1 MSRLAVICN
10 SSIETLAAMAS
21 AIAAGAQGKGAH
33 VRILDASCAD
43 TERLSC
49 FDAAAFGFSPACEQ
63 MFWSVYVKALEK
75 LPGRRVSVFGVCP
88 DNADGFADMLCRIGS
103 LSKTVWKGAC
113 FCADAPSAETLAA
126 CRALGETAVR
136 AREERPDLAD
146 TVPIIFSTITGNAY
160 KLAAAV
166 SEAVPN
172 HVGPY
177 NIRYI
182 NDEVIEKFDTFI
194 LSYWCNHGTA
204 DDDTIELIR
213 RMRGKKLIVVGTLGA
228 ARDSKH
234 ANDVCARVEA
244 LASENNT
251 LLGHYLCRG
260 SIDLRR
266 TAARMRI
273 PEGQK
278 GHLSA
283 ERFEKQK
290 LSLGHPDEA
299 ELAEAKAAV
308 VAFLKKL

>member
-1 MSRLAVICN
+1 MSRMAVIFDPGV
-10 SSIETLAAMAS
+10 EGLAAMA
-21 AIAAGAQGKGAH
+21 AAVAAGARDKGAQ
-33 VRILDASCAD
+33 VELLDAGRMDAAA
-43 TERLSC
+43 LSAY
-49 FDAAAFGFSPACEQ
+49 DAAAFGFAPACEAALLP
-63 MFWSVYVKALEK
+63 VYVRALET
-75 LPGRRVSVFGVCP
+75 LCGRRVAVFGIRP
-88 DNADGFADMLCRIGS
+88 DDGGVFADTLEKICGYA
-103 LSKTVWKGAC
+103 KAVWRGAC
-113 FCADAPSAETLAA
+113 FCASPSEEALGR
-126 CRALGETAVR
+126 CGALGEGAVR
-136 AREERPDLAD
+136 AREARPDLAD

-166 SEAVPN
+166 AEVVPD

-182 NDEVIEKFDTFI
+182 NDEVIEKFDTFV

-213 RMRGKKLIVVGTLGA
+213 RMRGKNLIVIGTLGV

-234 ANDVCARVEA
+234 ASDVSARVEA
-244 LASENNT
+244 LASENNR

-266 TAARMRI
+266 TAARLRI
-273 PEGQK
+273 PEGEK

-290 LSLGHPDEA
+290 LSLGHPDET
-299 ELAEAKAAV
+299 ELSEAKAAV
-308 VAFLKKL
+308 EAFLRKR

>member
-1 MSRLAVICN
+1 MSRMAVIFDPGV
-10 SSIETLAAMAS
+10 EGLAAMA
-21 AIAAGAQGKGAH
+21 AAVAAGARDKGAQ
-33 VRILDASCAD
+33 VELLDAGRMDAAA
-43 TERLSC
+43 LSAY
-49 FDAAAFGFSPACEQ
+49 DAAAFGFSPACEAALLP
-63 MFWSVYVKALEK
+63 VYVRALET
-75 LPGRRVSVFGVCP
+75 LCGRRVAVFGIRP
-88 DNADGFADMLCRIGS
+88 DDGGVFADTLEKICGYAKAVWRGS
-103 LSKTVWKGAC
+103 C
-113 FCADAPSAETLAA
+113 FCASPSEEALGR
-126 CRALGETAVR
+126 CGALGEGAVR
-136 AREERPDLAD
+136 AREARPDLAD

-166 SEAVPN
+166 AEVVPD

-182 NDEVIEKFDTFI
+182 NDEVIEKFDTFV

-213 RMRGKKLIVVGTLGA
+213 RMRGKNLIVIGTLGV

-234 ANDVCARVEA
+234 ASDVSARVEA
-244 LASENNT
+244 LASENNR

-266 TAARMRI
+266 TAARLRI
-273 PEGQK
+273 PEGEK

-290 LSLGHPDEA
+290 LSLGHPDET
-299 ELAEAKAAV
+299 ELSEAKAAV
-308 VAFLKKL
+308 EAFLRKR

>member
-1 MSRLAVICN
+1 MSRMAVIFDPGV
-10 SSIETLAAMAS
+10 EGLAAMA
-21 AIAAGAQGKGAH
+21 ATVAAGARDKGAQ
-33 VRILDASCAD
+33 VELLDAGRMDAAA
-43 TERLSC
+43 LSAY
-49 FDAAAFGFSPACEQ
+49 DAAAFGFSPACEAALLP
-63 MFWSVYVKALEK
+63 VYVRALET
-75 LPGRRVSVFGVCP
+75 LCGRRVAVFGIRP
-88 DNADGFADMLCRIGS
+88 DDGGVFADTLEKICGYA
-103 LSKTVWKGAC
+103 KAVWRGAC
-113 FCADAPSAETLAA
+113 FCASPSEEALGR
-126 CRALGETAVR
+126 CGALGEGAVR
-136 AREERPDLAD
+136 AREARPDLAD

-166 SEAVPN
+166 AEVVPD

-182 NDEVIEKFDTFI
+182 NDEVIEKFDTFV

-213 RMRGKKLIVVGTLGA
+213 RMRGKNLIVIGTLGV

-234 ANDVCARVEA
+234 ASDVSARVEA
-244 LASENNT
+244 LASENNR

-266 TAARMRI
+266 TAARLRI
-273 PEGQK
+273 PEGEK

-290 LSLGHPDEA
+290 LSLGHPDET
-299 ELAEAKAAV
+299 ELSEAKAAV
-308 VAFLKKL
+308 EAFLRKR

>member
-1 MSRLAVICN
+1 MSRMAVIFDPGV
-10 SSIETLAAMAS
+10 EGLAAMA
-21 AIAAGAQGKGAH
+21 AAVAAGARDKGAQ
-33 VRILDASCAD
+33 VELLDAGRMDAAA
-43 TERLSC
+43 LSAY
-49 FDAAAFGFSPACEQ
+49 DAAAFGFSPACEAALLP
-63 MFWSVYVKALEK
+63 VYVRALET
-75 LPGRRVSVFGVCP
+75 LCGRRVAVFGIRP
-88 DNADGFADMLCRIGS
+88 DDGGVFADTLEKICGYA
-103 LSKTVWKGAC
+103 KAVWRGDC
-113 FCADAPSAETLAA
+113 FCASPSEEALGR
-126 CRALGETAVR
+126 CGALGEGAVR
-136 AREERPDLAD
+136 AREARPDLAD

-166 SEAVPN
+166 AEVVPD

-182 NDEVIEKFDTFI
+182 NDEVIEKFDTFV

-213 RMRGKKLIVVGTLGA
+213 RMRGKNLIVIGTLGV

-234 ANDVCARVEA
+234 ASDVSARVEA
-244 LASENNT
+244 LASENNR

-266 TAARMRI
+266 TAARLRI
-273 PEGQK
+273 PEGEK

-290 LSLGHPDEA
+290 LSLGHPDET
-299 ELAEAKAAV
+299 ELSEAKAAV
-308 VAFLKKL
+308 EAFLRKR

>member
-1 MSRLAVICN
+1 MSRMAVIFDPGV
-10 SSIETLAAMAS
+10 EGPAAMA
-21 AIAAGAQGKGAH
+21 AAVAAGARDKGAQ
-33 VRILDASCAD
+33 VELLDAGRMDAAA
-43 TERLSC
+43 LSAY
-49 FDAAAFGFSPACEQ
+49 DAAAFGFSPACEAALLP
-63 MFWSVYVKALEK
+63 VYVRALET
-75 LPGRRVSVFGVCP
+75 LCGRRVAVFGIRP
-88 DNADGFADMLCRIGS
+88 DDGGVFADTLEKICGYA
-103 LSKTVWKGAC
+103 KAVWRGAC
-113 FCADAPSAETLAA
+113 FCASPSEEALGR
-126 CRALGETAVR
+126 CGALGEGAVR
-136 AREERPDLAD
+136 AREARPDLAD

-166 SEAVPN
+166 AEVVPD

-182 NDEVIEKFDTFI
+182 NDEVIEKFDTFV

-213 RMRGKKLIVVGTLGA
+213 RMRGKNLIVIGTLGV

-234 ANDVCARVEA
+234 ASDVSARVEA
-244 LASENNT
+244 LASENNR

-266 TAARMRI
+266 TAARLRI
-273 PEGQK
+273 PEGEK

-290 LSLGHPDEA
+290 LSLGHPDET
-299 ELAEAKAAV
+299 ELFEAKAAV
-308 VAFLKKL
+308 EAFLRKR

>member
-1 MSRLAVICN
+1 MSRMAVIFDPGV
-10 SSIETLAAMAS
+10 EGLATMA
-21 AIAAGAQGKGAH
+21 AAVAAGARDKGAQ
-33 VRILDASCAD
+33 VELLDAGRMDAAA
-43 TERLSC
+43 LSAY
-49 FDAAAFGFSPACEQ
+49 DAAAFGFSPACEAALLP
-63 MFWSVYVKALEK
+63 VYVRALET
-75 LPGRRVSVFGVCP
+75 LCGRRVAVFGIRP
-88 DNADGFADMLCRIGS
+88 DDGGVFADTLEKICGYA
-103 LSKTVWKGAC
+103 KAVWRGAC
-113 FCADAPSAETLAA
+113 FCASPSEEALGR
-126 CRALGETAVR
+126 CGALGEGAVR
-136 AREERPDLAD
+136 AREARPDLAD

-166 SEAVPN
+166 AEVVPD

-182 NDEVIEKFDTFI
+182 NDEVIEKFDTFV

-213 RMRGKKLIVVGTLGA
+213 RMRGKNLIVIGTLGV

-234 ANDVCARVEA
+234 ASDVSARVEA
-244 LASENNT
+244 LASENNR

-266 TAARMRI
+266 TAARLRI
-273 PEGQK
+273 PEGEK

-290 LSLGHPDEA
+290 LSLGHPDET
-299 ELAEAKAAV
+299 ELFEAKAAV
-308 VAFLKKL
+308 EAFLRKR

>member
-1 MSRLAVICN
+1 MSRMAVIFDPGV
-10 SSIETLAAMAS
+10 EGLAAMA
-21 AIAAGAQGKGAH
+21 AAVAAGARDKGAQ
-33 VRILDASCAD
+33 VELLDAGRMDAAA
-43 TERLSC
+43 LSAY
-49 FDAAAFGFSPACEQ
+49 DAAAFGLSPACEAALLP
-63 MFWSVYVKALEK
+63 VYVRALET
-75 LPGRRVSVFGVCP
+75 LCGRRVAVFGIRP
-88 DNADGFADMLCRIGS
+88 DDGGVFADTLEKICGYA
-103 LSKTVWKGAC
+103 KAVWRGAC
-113 FCADAPSAETLAA
+113 FCASPSEEALGR
-126 CRALGETAVR
+126 CGALGEGAVR
-136 AREERPDLAD
+136 AREARPDLAD

-166 SEAVPN
+166 AEVVPD

-182 NDEVIEKFDTFI
+182 NDEVIEKFDTFV

-213 RMRGKKLIVVGTLGA
+213 RMRGKNLIVIGTLGV

-234 ANDVCARVEA
+234 ASDVSARVEA
-244 LASENNT
+244 LASENNR

-266 TAARMRI
+266 TAARLRI
-273 PEGQK
+273 PEGEK

-290 LSLGHPDEA
+290 LSLGHPDET
-299 ELAEAKAAV
+299 ELFEAKAAV
-308 VAFLKKL
+308 EAFLRKR

>member
-1 MSRLAVICN
+1 MSRMAVIFDPGV
-10 SSIETLAAMAS
+10 EGLAAMA
-21 AIAAGAQGKGAH
+21 AAVAAGARDKGAQ
-33 VRILDASCAD
+33 VELLDAGRMDAAA
-43 TERLSC
+43 LSAY
-49 FDAAAFGFSPACEQ
+49 DAAAFGFSPACEAALLP
-63 MFWSVYVKALEK
+63 VYVRALET
-75 LPGRRVSVFGVCP
+75 LCGRRVAVFGIRP
-88 DNADGFADMLCRIGS
+88 DDGGVFADTLEKICGYA
-103 LSKTVWKGAC
+103 KAVWRGAC
-113 FCADAPSAETLAA
+113 FCASPSEEALGR
-126 CRALGETAVR
+126 CGALGEGAVR
-136 AREERPDLAD
+136 AREARPDLAD

-166 SEAVPN
+166 AEVVPD

-182 NDEVIEKFDTFI
+182 NDEVIEKFDTFV

-213 RMRGKKLIVVGTLGA
+213 RMRGKNLIVIGTLGV

-234 ANDVCARVEA
+234 ASDVSARVEA
-244 LASENNT
+244 LASENNR

-266 TAARMRI
+266 TAARLRI
-273 PEGQK
+273 PEGEK

-290 LSLGHPDEA
+290 LSLGHPDET
-299 ELAEAKAAV
+299 ELSEAKAAV
-308 VAFLKKL
+308 EAFLRKR

>member
-1 MSRLAVICN
+1 MSRMAVIFDPGV
-10 SSIETLAAMAS
+10 EGLAAMA
-21 AIAAGAQGKGAH
+21 AAVAAGARDKGAQ
-33 VRILDASCAD
+33 VELLDAGRMDAAA
-43 TERLSC
+43 LSAY
-49 FDAAAFGFSPACEQ
+49 DAAAFGFSPACEAALLP
-63 MFWSVYVKALEK
+63 VYVRALET
-75 LPGRRVSVFGVCP
+75 LCGRRVAVFGIRP
-88 DNADGFADMLCRIGS
+88 DDGGVFADTLEKICGYA
-103 LSKTVWKGAC
+103 KAVWRGAC
-113 FCADAPSAETLAA
+113 FCASPSEDALGR
-126 CRALGETAVR
+126 CGALGEGAVR
-136 AREERPDLAD
+136 AREARPDLAD

-166 SEAVPN
+166 AEVVPD

-182 NDEVIEKFDTFI
+182 NDEVIEKFDTFV

-213 RMRGKKLIVVGTLGA
+213 RMRGKNLIVIGTLGV

-234 ANDVCARVEA
+234 ASDVSARVEA
-244 LASENNT
+244 LASENNR

-266 TAARMRI
+266 TAARLRI
-273 PEGQK
+273 PEGEK

-290 LSLGHPDEA
+290 LSLGHPDET
-299 ELAEAKAAV
+299 ELSEAKAAV
-308 VAFLKKL
+308 EAFLRKR

>member
-1 MSRLAVICN
+1 MSRMAVIFDPGV
-10 SSIETLAAMAS
+10 EGLAAMA
-21 AIAAGAQGKGAH
+21 AAVAAGARDKGAQ
-33 VRILDASCAD
+33 VELLDAGRMDAAA
-43 TERLSC
+43 LSAY
-49 FDAAAFGFSPACEQ
+49 DAAAFGFSPACEAALLP
-63 MFWSVYVKALEK
+63 VYVRALET
-75 LPGRRVSVFGVCP
+75 LCGRRVAGFGIRP
-88 DNADGFADMLCRIGS
+88 DDGGVFADTLEKICGYA
-103 LSKTVWKGAC
+103 KAVWRGAC
-113 FCADAPSAETLAA
+113 FCASPSEEALGR
-126 CRALGETAVR
+126 CGALGEGAVR
-136 AREERPDLAD
+136 AREARPDLAD

-166 SEAVPN
+166 AEVVPD

-182 NDEVIEKFDTFI
+182 NDEVIEKFDTFV

-213 RMRGKKLIVVGTLGA
+213 RMRGKNLIVIGTLGV

-234 ANDVCARVEA
+234 ASDVSARVEA
-244 LASENNT
+244 LASENNR

-266 TAARMRI
+266 TAARLRI
-273 PEGQK
+273 PEGEK

-290 LSLGHPDEA
+290 LSLGHPDET
-299 ELAEAKAAV
+299 ELSEAKAAV
-308 VAFLKKL
+308 EAFLRKR

>member
-1 MSRLAVICN
+1 MSRMAVIFDPGV
-10 SSIETLAAMAS
+10 EGLAAMA
-21 AIAAGAQGKGAH
+21 AAVAAGARDKGAQ
-33 VRILDASCAD
+33 VELLDAGRMDAAA
-43 TERLSC
+43 LSAY
-49 FDAAAFGFSPACEQ
+49 DAAAFGFSPACEAALLP
-63 MFWSVYVKALEK
+63 VYVRALET
-75 LPGRRVSVFGVCP
+75 LCGRRVAVFGIRP
-88 DNADGFADMLCRIGS
+88 DDGGVFADTLEKICGYA
-103 LSKTVWKGAC
+103 KAVWRGAC
-113 FCADAPSAETLAA
+113 FCASPSEEALGR
-126 CRALGETAVR
+126 CGALGEGAVR
-136 AREERPDLAD
+136 AREARPDPAD

-166 SEAVPN
+166 AEVVPD

-182 NDEVIEKFDTFI
+182 NDEVIEKFDTFV

-213 RMRGKKLIVVGTLGA
+213 RMRGKNLIVIGTLGV

-234 ANDVCARVEA
+234 ASDVSARVEA
-244 LASENNT
+244 LASENNR

-266 TAARMRI
+266 TAARLRI
-273 PEGQK
+273 PEGEK

-290 LSLGHPDEA
+290 LSLGHPDET
-299 ELAEAKAAV
+299 ELSEAKAAV
-308 VAFLKKL
+308 EAFLRKR

>member
-1 MSRLAVICN
+1 MSRMAVIFDPGV
-10 SSIETLAAMAS
+10 EGLAAMA
-21 AIAAGAQGKGAH
+21 AAVAAGARDKGAQ
-33 VRILDASCAD
+33 VELLDAGRMDAAA
-43 TERLSC
+43 LSAY
-49 FDAAAFGFSPACEQ
+49 DAAAFGFSPACEAALLP
-63 MFWSVYVKALEK
+63 VYVRALET
-75 LPGRRVSVFGVCP
+75 LCGRRVAVFGIRP
-88 DNADGFADMLCRIGS
+88 DDGGVFADTLEKICGYA
-103 LSKTVWKGAC
+103 KAVWRGAC
-113 FCADAPSAETLAA
+113 FCASPSEEALGR
-126 CRALGETAVR
+126 CGALGEGAVR
-136 AREERPDLAD
+136 AREARPDLAD

-166 SEAVPN
+166 AEVVPD

-182 NDEVIEKFDTFI
+182 NDEVIEKFDTFV

-213 RMRGKKLIVVGTLGA
+213 RMRGKNLIVIGTLGV

-234 ANDVCARVEA
+234 ASDVSARVEA
-244 LASENNT
+244 LASENNR

-266 TAARMRI
+266 TAARLRI
-273 PEGQK
+273 PEGEK

-290 LSLGHPDEA
+290 LSLGHPDET
-299 ELAEAKAAV
+299 ELSEAKAAV
-308 VAFLKKL
+308 GAFLRKR

>member
-136 AREERPDLAD
+136 AREERPDLAN

-204 DDDTIELIR
+204 DD
-213 RMRGKKLIVVGTLGA
+213 
-228 ARDSKH
+228 
-234 ANDVCARVEA
+234 
-244 LASENNT
+244 SES
-251 LLGHYLCRG
+251 Y
-260 SIDLRR
+260 
-266 TAARMRI
+266 
-273 PEGQK
+273 
-278 GHLSA
+278 
-283 ERFEKQK
+283 RF
-290 LSLGHPDEA
+290 SPFGG
-299 ELAEAKAAV
+299 
-308 VAFLKKL
+308 

>member
-1 MSRLAVICN
+1 MSRMAVIFDPGV
-10 SSIETLAAMAS
+10 EGLAARA
-21 AIAAGAQGKGAH
+21 AAVAAGARDKGAQ
-33 VRILDASCAD
+33 VELLDAGRMDAAA
-43 TERLSC
+43 LSAY
-49 FDAAAFGFSPACEQ
+49 DAAAFGFSPACEAALLP
-63 MFWSVYVKALEK
+63 VYVRALET
-75 LPGRRVSVFGVCP
+75 LCGRRVAVFGIRP
-88 DNADGFADMLCRIGS
+88 DDGGVFADTLEKICGYA
-103 LSKTVWKGAC
+103 KAVWRGAC
-113 FCADAPSAETLAA
+113 FCASPSEEALGR
-126 CRALGETAVR
+126 CGALGEGAVR
-136 AREERPDLAD
+136 AREARPDLAD

-166 SEAVPN
+166 AEVVPD

-182 NDEVIEKFDTFI
+182 NDEVIEKFDTFV

-213 RMRGKKLIVVGTLGA
+213 RMRGKNLIVIGTLGV

-234 ANDVCARVEA
+234 ASDVSARVEA
-244 LASENNT
+244 LASENNR

-266 TAARMRI
+266 TAARLRI
-273 PEGQK
+273 PEGEK

-290 LSLGHPDEA
+290 LSLGHPDET
-299 ELAEAKAAV
+299 ELSEAKAAV
-308 VAFLKKL
+308 EAFLRKR

>member
-1 MSRLAVICN
+1 MSRMAVIFDPGV
-10 SSIETLAAMAS
+10 EGLAAMA
-21 AIAAGAQGKGAH
+21 AAVAAGARDKGAQ
-33 VRILDASCAD
+33 VELLDAGRMDAAA
-43 TERLSC
+43 LSAY
-49 FDAAAFGFSPACEQ
+49 DAAAFGFSPACEAALLP
-63 MFWSVYVKALEK
+63 VYVWALET
-75 LPGRRVSVFGVCP
+75 LCGRRVAVFGIRP
-88 DNADGFADMLCRIGS
+88 DDGGVFADTLEKICGYA
-103 LSKTVWKGAC
+103 KAVWRGAC
-113 FCADAPSAETLAA
+113 FCASPSEEALGR
-126 CRALGETAVR
+126 CGALGEGAVR
-136 AREERPDLAD
+136 AREARPDLAD

-166 SEAVPN
+166 AEVVPD

-182 NDEVIEKFDTFI
+182 NDEVIEKFDTFV

-213 RMRGKKLIVVGTLGA
+213 RMRGKNLIVIGTLGV

-234 ANDVCARVEA
+234 ASDVSARVEA
-244 LASENNT
+244 LASENNR

-266 TAARMRI
+266 TAARLRI
-273 PEGQK
+273 PEGEK

-290 LSLGHPDEA
+290 LSLGHPDET
-299 ELAEAKAAV
+299 ELFEAKAAV
-308 VAFLKKL
+308 EAFLRKR

>member
-1 MSRLAVICN
+1 MSRMAVIFDPGV
-10 SSIETLAAMAS
+10 EGLAAMA
-21 AIAAGAQGKGAH
+21 AAVAAGARDKGAQ
-33 VRILDASCAD
+33 VELLDAGRMDAAA
-43 TERLSC
+43 LSAY
-49 FDAAAFGFSPACEQ
+49 DAAAFGFSPACEAALLP
-63 MFWSVYVKALEK
+63 VYVRALET
-75 LPGRRVSVFGVCP
+75 LCGRRVAVFGIRP
-88 DNADGFADMLCRIGS
+88 DDGGVFADTLEKICGYA
-103 LSKTVWKGAC
+103 KAVWRGAC
-113 FCADAPSAETLAA
+113 FCASPSEEALGR
-126 CRALGETAVR
+126 CGALGEGAVR
-136 AREERPDLAD
+136 AREARPDLAD

-166 SEAVPN
+166 AEVVPD

-182 NDEVIEKFDTFI
+182 NDEVIEKFDTFV

-213 RMRGKKLIVVGTLGA
+213 RMRGKNLIVIGTLGV

-234 ANDVCARVEA
+234 ASDVSARVEA
-244 LASENNT
+244 LASENNR

-266 TAARMRI
+266 TAARLRI
-273 PEGQK
+273 PEGEK

-290 LSLGHPDEA
+290 LSLGHPDET
-299 ELAEAKAAV
+299 ELSEAKAAV
-308 VAFLKKL
+308 EEFLRKR